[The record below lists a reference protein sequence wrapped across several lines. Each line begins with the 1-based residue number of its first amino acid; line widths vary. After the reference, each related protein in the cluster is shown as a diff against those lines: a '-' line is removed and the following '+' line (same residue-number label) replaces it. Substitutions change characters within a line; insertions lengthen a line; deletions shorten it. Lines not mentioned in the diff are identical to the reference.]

1 MSLIVFFIALS
12 VVFFVIV
19 VISMYSVMRFFG
31 TDRAAGLDHFDDSVS
46 KLPYVKKGIYK
57 YTNNGMYL
65 YAFFIVYLPGL
76 LLFSKAALLIAIY
89 SHIYIWVHYFFTESL
104 DMKVIYKAQ

>member
-1 MSLIVFFIALS
+1 
-12 VVFFVIV
+12 
-19 VISMYSVMRFFG
+19 MRFFG
-31 TDRAAGLDHFDDSVS
+31 TDRAAGLDHFDKSIS
-46 KLPYVKKGIYK
+46 ELPYVKKGIYK